1 MTRNHKALNIMKIFN
16 IELEFNS
23 KELFKKIDSFI
34 SESKKGYVC
43 VCDSSVVTRA
53 QKDQGYCTIIN
64 SAFVNSCDGSS
75 ICTLA
80 KMIYGGNL
88 ESVNG
93 PELFAKYT
101 KLPYKQVILGNT
113 DDIVEKVRDKLKSEN
128 ISDDHINHL
137 NLPFCNVDEFDYARV
152 AEQINTES
160 YDIIWVSLGNPKQE
174 IFMSKI
180 MPFLNKG
187 ILFGIGAA
195 LNFYV
200 GQISLP
206 KFQLGP
212 LRFIWLTRLFEDKR
226 QWKSS
231 WDFLKILPS
240 MYFKERVKAKLIT
253 QQSSN

>member
-1 MTRNHKALNIMKIFN
+1 MNIFN
-16 IELEFNS
+16 LELEFDPKALQS
-23 KELFKKIDSFI
+23 KIDSYI
-34 SESKKGYVC
+34 KNKQRGYIC

-53 QKDQGYCTIIN
+53 QKDKEYRNIIN
-64 SAFVNSCDGSS
+64 GAFVNSCDGSS

-113 DDIVEKVRDKLKSEN
+113 VDIVEKVRDKLKSEN
-128 ISDDHINHL
+128 ISDDYINHL
-137 NLPFCNVDEFDYARV
+137 NLPFCNVDEFDYARI
-152 AEQINTES
+152 AEIINTKD
-160 YDIIWVSLGNPKQE
+160 YDIVWVSLGNPKQE

-187 ILFGIGAA
+187 VMFGIGAA

-231 WDFLKILPS
+231 WDFIKILPRL
-240 MYFKERVKAKLIT
+240 YFEEKQRAKLIKA
-253 QQSSN
+253 NR